1 LTYIIIEGG
10 TSSGREEGVD
20 GKMEEGGQRVRGGGG
35 RAGIKDGENMPTY
48 QGLSTLFALLMQDF

>member
-1 LTYIIIEGG
+1 
-10 TSSGREEGVD
+10 
-20 GKMEEGGQRVRGGGG
+20 MEEGGQRVRGGGG